1 MSVPGERGGELL
13 PLLLKPGTLTK
24 MSKAERAAL
33 RQRTGL
39 DSFADMARFSVAAA
53 GSAEGL
59 TGSLVG
65 GKAAWAWE
73 KEDRRRGRA
82 GSDG

>member
-1 MSVPGERGGELL
+1 MSYRRQASAGSQDVVYVSGERGGELL

-39 DSFADMARFSVAAA
+39 DSFADMV
-53 GSAEGL
+53 GSPLLL
-59 TGSLVG
+59 TAPSFC
-65 GKAAWAWE
+65 
-73 KEDRRRGRA
+73 
-82 GSDG
+82 

>member
-1 MSVPGERGGELL
+1 MRCPVAGERGGELL

-39 DSFADMARFSVAAA
+39 DSFADMVRASAAA
-53 GSAEGL
+53 AEGAE
-59 TGSLVG
+59 GH
-65 GKAAWAWE
+65 AALQA
-73 KEDRRRGRA
+73 
-82 GSDG
+82 

>member
-1 MSVPGERGGELL
+1 MPMPGERGGELL

-39 DSFADMARFSVAAA
+39 DSFADMVRIAAAAA
-53 GSAEGL
+53 GVPMILRHRKTRAEA
-59 TGSLVG
+59 V
-65 GKAAWAWE
+65 
-73 KEDRRRGRA
+73 RA
-82 GSDG
+82 GQKGKRRWG